1 MFCAVLSSDSLD
13 RLPLFKEVVNN
24 FFKKISILIKTRLNL
39 FQRVGFSDLSSVYP
53 APDLLPIPSS
63 TEILTQKPIL
73 LSDTGIQICWEYSRC
88 RIAYS
93 PGQEIS
99 DLLSKPSSPDLLFR
113 KFIYI
118 RNKSQQISGQE
129 FSLGSASALSAA

>member
-13 RLPLFKEVVNN
+13 RLPLFTEVVNN

-39 FQRVGFSDLSSVYP
+39 FKRVGFSDLSSVYP
-53 APDLLPIPSS
+53 AQALLRIPSS
-63 TEILTQKPIL
+63 AGTLTQKPIL
-73 LSDTGIQICWEYSRC
+73 LYDAGMQICCQYSRC

-93 PGQEIS
+93 SGQEIS